1 MPAEGVVDASTGD
14 GVAPRLWRAVVVIG
28 GMLIAWEIA
37 VRLAAIPPF
46 LLPSP
51 RAVLATLVER
61 RALLLRHAG
70 VTLAEIVLGLTL
82 GCAAGIAA
90 GAALAASPAA
100 RRWLL
105 PLVVSSQA
113 IPVFAIAPLLVLWLG
128 YGIASKIAMA
138 TLVIFF
144 PVAVAAFDGLAQT
157 PTHWIDSARIM
168 GASRLQ
174 LLLRVRLPAALPTLA
189 SGLRVAAAVAPIGAV
204 IGEWVGAAEGLGFV
218 MLQANARMQ
227 TDLMFAALFVLAVTA
242 ALLFLLVDAIAVR
255 VVHWVP
261 RTSLRSEK

>member
-1 MPAEGVVDASTGD
+1 MDASTGD
-14 GVAPRLWRAVVVIG
+14 GVVARLWRGAVVIG
-28 GMLIAWEIA
+28 GLLVAWELA
-37 VRLAAIPPF
+37 VRALAIPPF

-51 RAVLATLVER
+51 RAVIATLVER
-61 RALLLRHAG
+61 RELLLRHAG
-70 VTLAEIVLGLTL
+70 VTFAEIVLGLVL
-82 GCAAGIAA
+82 GCAA

-128 YGIASKIAMA
+128 YGMASKIAMA

-157 PTHWIDSARIM
+157 PTHWLDAARIM

-227 TDLMFAALFVLAVTA
+227 TDLMFAALLVLAVTA
-242 ALLFLLVDAIAVR
+242 ALLFLAVDAIATR

-261 RTSLRSEK
+261 RTSLRSES